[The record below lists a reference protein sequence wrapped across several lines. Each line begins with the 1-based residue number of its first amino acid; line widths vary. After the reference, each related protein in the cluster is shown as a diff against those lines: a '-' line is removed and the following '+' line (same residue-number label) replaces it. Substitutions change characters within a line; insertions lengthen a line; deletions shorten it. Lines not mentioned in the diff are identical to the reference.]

1 MEAESSGND
10 NSDLSEEDQPL
21 ASLLSKLKKSKNE
34 SDPTDSANGH
44 VPETPADIVPSGFAD
59 FDVTTRFDDID
70 VGNESDDDL
79 LLTSAIQ
86 CLNDTSNMLNESDK
100 NVIKSNDK
108 NVMKTNDKKVMKTND
123 KNVVNLDDEDR
134 PLAAVRSKPKPKSVQ
149 TKSKESNQSESSRN
163 TKDQQPSTSGK
174 IIIIDNRLS
183 SREKHSSTSMSLF
196 CF

>member
-1 MEAESSGND
+1 VEAESSGND

-34 SDPTDSANGH
+34 TDPSNSANGH
-44 VPETPADIVPSGFAD
+44 VTETAADVVASGFAD

-86 CLNDTSNMLNESDK
+86 CLNDTSNMLSESDK
-100 NVIKSNDK
+100 NVVKSNNK
-108 NVMKTNDKKVMKTND
+108 NVMKNND
-123 KNVVNLDDEDR
+123 KNDVSLDDEDR

-149 TKSKESNQSESSRN
+149 TKSKEINQSESSRN
-163 TKDQQPSTSGK
+163 TKDQQQSTSGK
-174 IIIIDNRLS
+174 IITVDNMLS
-183 SREKHSSTSMSLF
+183 SGEKHSSTSMSLF